1 MIAIRHTG
9 IYVNDIAGLEYFYKS
24 VFDMIA
30 ICSKKPDRGELF
42 DELLGTENSFIVTTK
57 LITPYGK
64 QAGQGDM
71 IELVKV
77 LTESVETL
85 SLPENRPVSMTGM
98 AHVAFGVDDI
108 EDTVSRILSGGGQ
121 QKTDIVEMKN
131 GSRCCFCTDPEGNW
145 IELIQRKTDG

>member
-9 IYVNDIAGLEYFYKS
+9 IYVNDIVGLEKFYMS
-24 VFDMIA
+24 VFDMTA
-30 ICSKKPDRGELF
+30 ICSQEPDRGSLF
-42 DELLGTENSFIVTTK
+42 DELLEKENSSVMTTK

-77 LTESVETL
+77 TTESAETL
-85 SLPENRPVSMTGM
+85 SLPENRPVSLTGM

-108 EDTVSRILSGGGQ
+108 KETVSRILSGGGQ
-121 QKTDIVEMKN
+121 QKTSIVQMKN
-131 GSRCCFCTDPEGNW
+131 GNRCCFCTDPEGNW
-145 IELIQRKTDG
+145 IELIQRKTGG